1 MGAIHGRGYYDR
13 IGLGE
18 ACFSGARGRCR
29 GRDGSAQAAS
39 ACAGS
44 GVLQSTAAL
53 SDWPGG
59 VRDGALLG
67 AGVAR
72 AQAAAVMLGLKV
84 RYFPAQSP
92 QEIDRAL
99 SEIAAMRPDGLVVES
114 DANLVSNRSKIID
127 FVARHRL
134 PTVYGNLDYI
144 PDGGVMAYFTSIF
157 ETWRRL
163 ATYVDRILKGAKPGE
178 LPVEQAVKFELVINL
193 RAAKAIS

>member
-18 ACFSGARGRCR
+18 ACFSGAWGRCR
-29 GRDGSAQAAS
+29 GSDGSAQAAS

-72 AQAAAVMLGLKV
+72 AWPRGATDAGAIREGVHQAQQARCRRCGSDLRGCSAPDDAFCAGLIAIVRDEGDARLPDLARQVLQVLAAQIEQLEAAV
-84 RYFPAQSP
+84 
-92 QEIDRAL
+92 
-99 SEIAAMRPDGLVVES
+99 AAIEKQLMAWHKSNP
-114 DANLVSNRSKIID
+114 VSQ
-127 FVARHRL
+127 
-134 PTVYGNLDYI
+134 
-144 PDGGVMAYFTSIF
+144 
-157 ETWRRL
+157 RL
-163 ATYVDRILKGAKPGE
+163 ASVPGIG
-178 LPVEQAVKFELVINL
+178 PIIAT
-193 RAAKAIS
+193 AIA